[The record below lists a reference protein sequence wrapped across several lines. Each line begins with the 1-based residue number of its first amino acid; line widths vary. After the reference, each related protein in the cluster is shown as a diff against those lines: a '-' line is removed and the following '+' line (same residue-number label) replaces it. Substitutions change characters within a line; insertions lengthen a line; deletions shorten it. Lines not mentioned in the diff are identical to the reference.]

1 MLHSGPPFGGLF
13 LIGVRATLISNHL
26 GSEANGGFLMV
37 GYHKSS
43 APISLCPQTIEK
55 INVALTPIK
64 KSRPDA
70 IYFWRKF
77 MWKIAVGFA
86 VFAGLALY
94 VISKGGDN
102 IDMTG
107 EKHGA
112 EAVHAPAPASK

>member
-1 MLHSGPPFGGLF
+1 
-13 LIGVRATLISNHL
+13 
-26 GSEANGGFLMV
+26 MV

-64 KSRPDA
+64 KSQPDA
-70 IYFWRKF
+70 NFFWRNF

-94 VISKGGDN
+94 VISQGGDN

-112 EAVHAPAPASK
+112 EAVHLPAPAEAPAPASK

>member
-1 MLHSGPPFGGLF
+1 MGASSWWGTTNRQPP
-13 LIGVRATLISNHL
+13 RA
-26 GSEANGGFLMV
+26 
-37 GYHKSS
+37 S
-43 APISLCPQTIEK
+43 APQTIDK

-64 KSRPDA
+64 KTQADA
-70 IYFWRKF
+70 IYFWRKL
-77 MWKIAVGFA
+77 MWKIAIGFA

-112 EAVHAPAPASK
+112 EAVHAPAPAEAPAAPAAAPAPASK